1 MVTCLCFTCTDVYDG
16 VSACG
21 YSTHTAVMSSQVR
34 EGEGV
39 RWEGVR
45 GGGCEMGG
53 SERGRGK
60 REGVYSVIN
69 N

>member
-21 YSTHTAVMSSQVR
+21 YSAHTAVMSSQVR
-34 EGEGV
+34 
-39 RWEGVR
+39 
-45 GGGCEMGG
+45 GGGCEMGGSGRGRGRGGG

-60 REGVYSVIN
+60 REGGV
-69 N
+69 

>member
-34 EGEGV
+34 
-39 RWEGVR
+39 

-60 REGVYSVIN
+60 REGGV
-69 N
+69 